1 MSGREKRFRDLFRG
15 MPQGVIFLTIDGIID
30 EFNPSASRILGLSAD
45 QLQGRSIDEYPW
57 EVLDEIGAKIEMTQ
71 LPVSSALHS
80 GKKKELILG
89 LSGHTLPAT
98 VWLNLLVNPVMDE
111 ETGKI
116 CGAYLIFDDVTSDI
130 ELRNSQEAAN
140 REAIVYSRDLEN
152 KIRDRLVEIVHLSN
166 LNQAIV
172 NSMGLAIISM
182 ELDGTI
188 KGFNKQAETLLG
200 YRAEDVL
207 NKLSV
212 MEFHKQEEI
221 AEFACSLTAEIG
233 IALRPDIS
241 LFHVICD
248 RMEGAPMEWT
258 YLKKDGSEVPV
269 LLSLNHLKD
278 SEGNLTGYLGVA
290 FDNSVRK
297 STEVLLQW
305 NEHLLQLMSDSSPF
319 GFMVTDQE
327 TGRILYFNERFFQM
341 WNLTDV
347 EDKIRNNDIRFR
359 SIVRAIRPM
368 IASSSKYS
376 FLNGVKPDFTTT
388 DVIREEMYLTDGRT
402 IGVFLTRIR
411 GEHGEYQGHFY
422 IFEDIS
428 EQKMNEKRLQLQN
441 AAFESVALAVI
452 ITDRN
457 GYIMWANP
465 AFTELTGYSVE
476 EAIGHHSN
484 LLKSALMQR
493 SFYNNLWETILAG
506 KVWQGEFINRKKD
519 GTIYYEVETITP
531 ILDDKGE
538 VNRFIA
544 VKVDITHRIE
554 MESALRVSEARWQ
567 TALEGSGYG
576 IWDMNV
582 ITGEVFYS
590 SQYKTMLGYD
600 GDEQWSTVDDW
611 KTRVHP
617 DDVEECLEALRSHF
631 RGETDL
637 YIKEY
642 RMHCKNGSYKWILDS
657 GKVIEWAAIGK
668 PARAIGTHIDVDDR
682 KRLEVSLMES
692 IEKEREL
699 NELKSR
705 FVSTASHEFRTPL
718 SSILITSDSLLTY
731 WERMEEHQIKD
742 KLAKINNQVLHLTK
756 IVNDVLHLSKIEEGK
771 IEFNPVDIDIIEIC
785 RQVIDSFNSD
795 PMITNKINLVSPY
808 SSVIM
813 KLDARLIFQV
823 INNLVSN
830 SIKYTPENPVI
841 RVEVIIRNKELSI
854 SVSDNGIGIPEAD
867 QKHLFKPFYRGSN
880 TTLIQ
885 GNGLG
890 LSIVRESVVLHGGN
904 IIFRSRPGHGTTFY
918 ITFPDS
924 LVKSYE

>member
-1 MSGREKRFRDLFRG
+1 
-15 MPQGVIFLTIDGIID
+15 
-30 EFNPSASRILGLSAD
+30 
-45 QLQGRSIDEYPW
+45 
-57 EVLDEIGAKIEMTQ
+57 
-71 LPVSSALHS
+71 
-80 GKKKELILG
+80 
-89 LSGHTLPAT
+89 
-98 VWLNLLVNPVMDE
+98 
-111 ETGKI
+111 
-116 CGAYLIFDDVTSDI
+116 
-130 ELRNSQEAAN
+130 
-140 REAIVYSRDLEN
+140 
-152 KIRDRLVEIVHLSN
+152 
-166 LNQAIV
+166 
-172 NSMGLAIISM
+172 
-182 ELDGTI
+182 
-188 KGFNKQAETLLG
+188 
-200 YRAEDVL
+200 
-207 NKLSV
+207 
-212 MEFHKQEEI
+212 
-221 AEFACSLTAEIG
+221 
-233 IALRPDIS
+233 
-241 LFHVICD
+241 
-248 RMEGAPMEWT
+248 
-258 YLKKDGSEVPV
+258 
-269 LLSLNHLKD
+269 
-278 SEGNLTGYLGVA
+278 
-290 FDNSVRK
+290 
-297 STEVLLQW
+297 
-305 NEHLLQLMSDSSPF
+305 
-319 GFMVTDQE
+319 
-327 TGRILYFNERFFQM
+327 
-341 WNLTDV
+341 
-347 EDKIRNNDIRFR
+347 
-359 SIVRAIRPM
+359 
-368 IASSSKYS
+368 
-376 FLNGVKPDFTTT
+376 
-388 DVIREEMYLTDGRT
+388 
-402 IGVFLTRIR
+402 
-411 GEHGEYQGHFY
+411 
-422 IFEDIS
+422 
-428 EQKMNEKRLQLQN
+428 
-441 AAFESVALAVI
+441 
-452 ITDRN
+452 
-457 GYIMWANP
+457 
-465 AFTELTGYSVE
+465 
-476 EAIGHHSN
+476 
-484 LLKSALMQR
+484 
-493 SFYNNLWETILAG
+493 
-506 KVWQGEFINRKKD
+506 
-519 GTIYYEVETITP
+519 
-531 ILDDKGE
+531 
-538 VNRFIA
+538 
-544 VKVDITHRIE
+544 

-642 RMHCKNGSYKWILDS
+642 RMRCKNGSYKWILDS

-841 RVEVIIRNKELSI
+841 RVEVIIRNNELSI

-885 GNGLG
+885 GK
-890 LSIVRESVVLHGGN
+890 
-904 IIFRSRPGHGTTFY
+904 RSRIEHCQGICSTAWWKYHIPVASRTWHNFLY
-918 ITFPDS
+918 NLS
-924 LVKSYE
+924 